1 MKNMMLTENS
11 LMVTD
16 SGVAEEVARLFD
28 QREEEK
34 EWYNNNPEGQT
45 AALDVYERQVV
56 PIKREN
62 ELLTI
67 EVEEGKMA
75 DLVGD
80 LGIINR
86 KTMNRRLVRMTKR
99 AMQEREN
106 GEVKSLA
113 KDGLLLVMADLDDL
127 KGINESSL
135 DPESGHIVG
144 DAALYAM
151 AEVLVECLRPED
163 VLGRVG
169 GDEFMAM
176 VPIPSEDVARK
187 MMEGSGKESSD
198 PGLIVRLN
206 EEMEERRGILKRRY
220 GEAWPSDREKKKPG
234 QISTG
239 WKFLSW
245 EELIKRYWQ
254 YETMPKVKE
263 NGSKHDLVSLALKEA
278 DQQLLL
284 NKKKK

>member
-1 MKNMMLTENS
+1 MLTENS

-220 GEAWPSDREKKKPG
+220 G
-234 QISTG
+234 
-239 WKFLSW
+239 
-245 EELIKRYWQ
+245 
-254 YETMPKVKE
+254 
-263 NGSKHDLVSLALKEA
+263 
-278 DQQLLL
+278 
-284 NKKKK
+284 